1 MTKFRLPLTEHHD
14 EEDRGGSPVAR
25 PEADRR
31 RRRQSQLAVYAETPF
46 VPVGIARVQ
55 VRVGKG
61 MAVGRVLVGADKAR
75 RQRRF
80 AAAVEHGGVGVSG
93 PQGTNHARA
102 DA

>member
-1 MTKFRLPLTEHHD
+1 MTKFLLPLTEHHD
-14 EEDRGGSPVAR
+14 EEDRGGSPVVR

-31 RRRQSQLAVYAETPF
+31 GRRQSQPAVYAETPF

-80 AAAVEHGGVGVSG
+80 AAAVEHGGGGVSG
-93 PQGTNHARA
+93 PQGTDHAQA